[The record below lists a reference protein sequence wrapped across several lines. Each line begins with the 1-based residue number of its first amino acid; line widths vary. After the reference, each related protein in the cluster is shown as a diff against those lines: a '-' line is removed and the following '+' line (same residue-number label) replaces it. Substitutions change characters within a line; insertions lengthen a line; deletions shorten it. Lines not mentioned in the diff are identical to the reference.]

1 MTRPLP
7 RSVSRSV
14 RALTRRLLLEA
25 LLGITVAGNLVM
37 HAVHLLESR
46 RTARAPARGPRT

>member
-1 MTRPLP
+1 
-7 RSVSRSV
+7 VSRSV